1 MTGSG
6 TGGTASS
13 SQPGGSAPAQD
24 VNADGA
30 VSAIEMMSGWIN
42 NADGKIGILAAALAV
57 LGGAVAKDKDTIFR
71 MFGDLT
77 GHGHGA
83 FAVRNGLA
91 VAFFCL
97 GVIALAVAAYSLYRG
112 IRPRTPN
119 DGPSRFSYPHLSTIT
134 VQDAL
139 ALSPATQR
147 EEAWRQAHTLA
158 VIAMAKFGNFR
169 RALTFAGIAAL
180 LFLVW
185 MFVLPS

>member
-6 TGGTASS
+6 TGGTTPS

-42 NADGKIGILAAALAV
+42 NADGKIGILAAALAI
-57 LGGAVAKDKDTIFR
+57 LGGAVARAKGTIFR

-83 FAVRNGLA
+83 FAVRNGLG

-97 GVIALAVAAYSLYRG
+97 GVVAIALAAYGLYRG
-112 IRPRTPN
+112 VRPRTPN
-119 DGPSRFSYPHLSTIT
+119 DGPSRFSYPHLSTLT

-158 VIAMAKFGNFR
+158 VIAMAKFANFR
-169 RALTFAGIAAL
+169 HALNAAGAATVF
-180 LFLVW
+180 FLAW
-185 MFVLPS
+185 TLVLPT